1 MKRPFIPR
9 AALLCIGLLMLLG
22 ACAAQ
27 PPVAQGISDPNEARN
42 RAIHAANKRGD
53 ERFLRPVAHGYGKAL
68 PEPVRR
74 SVGNFAGNL
83 DLPKFVVNDIL
94 QGSLDDAAHNSM
106 RFLINTTFGIGGIFD
121 PAGQWGLPERS
132 SDFGETL
139 HVWGVEEGNYQELR
153 FLGPSTERDTAGRVV
168 DFFLNPLSYALPTPE
183 RYAMPVSAV
192 ASRLGDRYRFTETI
206 DSVLYESAD
215 SYAQT
220 RLLYLQNRR
229 FQLGQDAPVEEEV
242 DPFALDTAGF

>member
-1 MKRPFIPR
+1 
-9 AALLCIGLLMLLG
+9 MLLG

-27 PPVAQGISDPNEARN
+27 PPVAQGINDPNEARN
-42 RAIHAANKRGD
+42 RANHEANKRGD
-53 ERFLRPVAHGYGKAL
+53 ENFLRPVSQSYGKSV

-74 SVGNFAGNL
+74 GIGNFAANIE
-83 DLPKFVVNDIL
+83 LPKFMVNDLL
-94 QGSLDDAAHNSM
+94 QGSLDDAAHNFT
-106 RFLINTTFGIGGIFD
+106 RFLINTSFGIGGIFD
-121 PAGQWGLPERS
+121 PAGEWGLPERS

-153 FLGPSTERDTAGRVV
+153 FLGPSTERDTAGRFF
-168 DFFLNPLSYALPTPE
+168 DFFLNPLSYVVPNPE
-183 RYAMPVSAV
+183 RNALRFAGV
-192 ASRLGDRYRFTETI
+192 AGRIGDRYKFGETI
-206 DSVLYESAD
+206 DSVLYDSAD

-229 FQLGQDAPVEEEV
+229 FQLGQEPPVEDEI